1 MGVTVVRADGLTV
14 EGSEAD
20 TDPVTELLIDRDID
34 PLVEGVTDGV

>member
-20 TDPVTELLIDRDID
+20 TDPVRELLIDIVVD
-34 PLVEGVTDGV
+34 PLVEGVIDGV